1 MKKIILNAD
10 DFGRHIKIN
19 EAVKKAV
26 ETGALRSATLMT
38 TGAAFGDA
46 VKVAK
51 SAPTLGVGLHLTLVD
66 DTPLSP
72 KENIPTLT
80 DKDGKFYPDYMSFLK
95 AYFMGKISRE
105 DIKTELS
112 AQFAKIERSGLK
124 ITHIDSHQHLHHAP
138 GVLEIAVELAK
149 KANVYKMR
157 ISHTPLFSGESTNI
171 KQLIGRFGLFSLS
184 TYAKFTAKK
193 HNFKSPDNF
202 AGIVAGEAVSEDF
215 LINEIQNL
223 KEGATEV
230 MMHPATDNAA
240 ITAVAGWKHDFI
252 TEYKA
257 ASSEKVLNLLKEKD
271 IEVINYNNI

>member
-38 TGAAFGDA
+38 TGAAFDDA
-46 VKVAK
+46 VSVAK
-51 SAPTLGVGLHLTLVD
+51 SMPALGVGLHLTLVD
-66 DTPLSP
+66 DAPLSP
-72 KENIPTLT
+72 KENISTLI

-95 AYFMGKISRE
+95 AYFIGRISLE

-112 AQFAKIERSGLK
+112 AQFEKMERSGLK

-138 GVLEIAVELAK
+138 GVLEIAAQLAK

-157 ISHTPLFSGESTNI
+157 ISHTSLFSGENTNI
-171 KQLIGRFGLFSLS
+171 KQLIGRLGLFSLAS
-184 TYAKFTAKK
+184 YAKITAKRQ
-193 HNFKSPDNF
+193 NFKTPDNF
-202 AGIVAGEAVSEDF
+202 AGIVAGDAVSEEF

-240 ITAVAGWKHDFI
+240 ITAIAGWEHDFI

-257 ASSEKVLNLLKEKD
+257 ASSEKVLNLLKEKNV
-271 IEVINYNNI
+271 EVINYNNI